1 MSKYAFTDWVN
12 YMQMLYV
19 YHSIIL
25 EFQLINKTIGYLS
38 VYELH
43 V

>member
-25 EFQLINKTIGYLS
+25 EFQLINKTLENLTKN
-38 VYELH
+38 V
-43 V
+43 

>member
-1 MSKYAFTDWVN
+1 MSEYAFTDWVN

-25 EFQLINKTIGYLS
+25 EFQLINKTLENLTKN
-38 VYELH
+38 V
-43 V
+43 